1 MGFENIFT
9 LNENRA
15 LLGTSNGYILYDLEQ
30 KQESNHEVSITSVS
44 YQSINSDLISA
55 DIESNLI
62 NPYEFNNLEFKVNIP
77 VYSAL
82 SQTHLSV

>member
-1 MGFENIFT
+1 MKKF
-9 LNENRA
+9 
-15 LLGTSNGYILYDLEQ
+15 LYDLEQ

-62 NPYEFNNLEFKVNIP
+62 DNFSSGKHNFCSEYFFRMKI
-77 VYSAL
+77 
-82 SQTHLSV
+82 